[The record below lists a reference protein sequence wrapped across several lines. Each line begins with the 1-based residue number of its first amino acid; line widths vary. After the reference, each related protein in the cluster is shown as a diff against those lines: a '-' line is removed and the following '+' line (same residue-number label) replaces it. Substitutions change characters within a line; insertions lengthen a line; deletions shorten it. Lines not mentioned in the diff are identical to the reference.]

1 MSHETED
8 THERGAAGP
17 ERETPAGSEGDA
29 TGSERDAAGSVRGAT
44 KRGVAG
50 SECGVA
56 GSECGVAGSERD
68 AAAAKR
74 ALLGRVD
81 GPADLRGL
89 SEEELQTLAQEV
101 REHIIET
108 VGEIGGHFGA
118 NLGTCELAVAL
129 HSLLGSPRD
138 KILWDVGHQA
148 YPHKILTG
156 RRDALHTIRQ
166 YGGLAPFCSREESA
180 HDIIGAGH
188 ASTSVGYA
196 VGIKEGM
203 RHMRGAASWPAA
215 GAAGV
220 GETPADV
227 VGEAGE
233 GKVVAVIGDGAMTG
247 GVAFEAIGQAGGLGT
262 PIVVVLNDNGMSI
275 APNVGALSRYFNR
288 VRLNPKLWHVREGVE
303 GGLARLPGGI
313 GSAFERLGPQL
324 KESIKAFW
332 APGLWWEEL
341 DWAYMGVIDGHDVR
355 ALRKALREA
364 LAAERPVVVHIAT
377 VKGKGFAPAE
387 DGGLEGMEK
396 WHAAKPK
403 SIVDGIPTRPSPA
416 RQPAATAASASG
428 AAVAAPAPA
437 PQYTQVF
444 GEALVKECE
453 RDSRVVGIT
462 AAMNSGTGLNIL
474 QKALP
479 ERYFDVGIAEQQAI
493 LFAAGLSL
501 EGCKPVAA
509 IYSTFLQRAYDQ
521 IVHDVCLQRLNV
533 VFAMDRAG
541 LVGDDGPTHHGA
553 FDVAYMRCLPNVVL
567 MAPRDEA
574 MLVHMLRTALV
585 FDGPIALRYPR
596 GEGAGVALPGEPHAI
611 AIGTGEILREA
622 GVGHPAA
629 RGRRVA
635 LIGYGSGVGKALE
648 AADLLAEHE
657 LAVTVADARF
667 AKPIDAGLMAQLAAE
682 HDLLVT
688 VEEGVL
694 AGGFGSAVWE
704 TLSDAGVSAPR
715 IMRVGLPDRYVTH
728 GKPAL
733 LHEEIGF
740 TGERIAER
748 VAAAILDRDSATVG
762 A

>member
-1 MSHETED
+1 MSRRQPHSESENGAMPRD
-8 THERGAAGP
+8 AGERGESEGTLLAAINGP
-17 ERETPAGSEGDA
+17 E
-29 TGSERDAAGSVRGAT
+29 
-44 KRGVAG
+44 
-50 SECGVA
+50 
-56 GSECGVAGSERD
+56 
-68 AAAAKR
+68 
-74 ALLGRVD
+74 
-81 GPADLRGL
+81 DLKGL
-89 SEEELQTLAQEV
+89 SDAQLSELAQEL
-101 REHIIET
+101 RTQIIDT

-129 HSLLGSPRD
+129 HSVLESPRD

-156 RRDALHTIRQ
+156 RSERLATIRQ
-166 YGGLAPFCSREESA
+166 YGGLAPFCSIEESE
-180 HDIIGAGH
+180 HDIMGAGH
-188 ASTSVGYA
+188 ASTSIGYA

-203 RHMRGAASWPAA
+203 RHLG
-215 GAAGV
+215 
-220 GETPADV
+220 
-227 VGEAGE
+227 GE
-233 GKVVAVIGDGAMTG
+233 GSDGRVVAVIGDGAMTG

-262 PIVVVLNDNGMSI
+262 PMVVVLNDNGMSI

-288 VRLNPKLWHVREGVE
+288 VRLNPKLWHARSGVE
-303 GGLARLPGGI
+303 GGLAKLPGGI

-355 ALRKALREA
+355 ALREALREA
-364 LAAERPVVVHIAT
+364 LAAQRPVVVHVAT

-387 DGGLEGMEK
+387 EGGLEGMER
-396 WHAAKPK
+396 WHAAKPN
-403 SIVDGIPTRPSPA
+403 SILG
-416 RQPAATAASASG
+416 G
-428 AAVAAPAPA
+428 APAPSVPAAKGGKPAKAGA

-444 GEALVKECE
+444 GQALVRECE
-453 RDSRVVGIT
+453 RDERVVGIT

-493 LFAAGLSL
+493 LFAAGLAL
-501 EGCKPVAA
+501 EGVKPVAA

-533 VFAMDRAG
+533 VFALDRAG

-553 FDVAYMRCLPNVVL
+553 FDIAYLRCLPNIVL

-574 MLVHMLRTALV
+574 MLVHMLRTALSYD
-585 FDGPIALRYPR
+585 DGPIALRYPR
-596 GEGAGVALPGEPHAI
+596 GEGTGVPLPEQPRALK
-611 AIGTGEILREA
+611 IGTGEILREGGA
-622 GVGHPAA
+622 GATAGH
-629 RGRRVA
+629 RVA

-648 AADLLAEHE
+648 AARE
-657 LAVTVADARF
+657 LSAGGIDVTVADARF

-688 VEEGVL
+688 IEEGVL

-704 TLSDAGVSAPR
+704 TLNETGASPR
-715 IMRVGLPDRYVTH
+715 ILRVGLPDRYVTH

-733 LHEEIGF
+733 LHEEVGY
-740 TGERIAER
+740 TGTRIAER
-748 VAAAILDRDSATVG
+748 IRAAILERDSATIG